1 MSRFVA
7 SRLIQSLF
15 VLWAVASATFLLVHV
30 IPGDPARGILGNHAT
45 PETLREVRHQLGL
58 DVGLPHAYAVY
69 MTGLLH
75 GDFGTSIDY
84 RPLSA
89 MHIIGPRIAPSVL
102 LVLYTLVISA
112 VITGPLAIWAALR
125 RDRLADHAI
134 RGLSTIG
141 FVMPSF
147 WLGLLL
153 AYLFGVQLHLLPVLG
168 YQGGIG
174 AISSLTLPAL
184 TLALSI
190 APFFVRSLRSST
202 IDTLSSEFVR
212 ATRARGLS
220 NRRVVVRHV
229 LRNSL
234 VSTVTL
240 LGVMGGTLLSLTV
253 IVENVFG
260 IPGLGALI
268 VQSVNARDYPVVQA
282 TTIIFALGVVLANFL
297 SDLAYARLD
306 PRVRL

>member
-1 MSRFVA
+1 MSRFVI
-7 SRLIQSLF
+7 SRVLQSLF
-15 VLWAVASATFLLVHV
+15 VLWAVASATFLLVHI
-30 IPGDPARGILGNHAT
+30 IPGDPARSILGNHAT
-45 PETLREVRHQLGL
+45 PQTLQLVRHQLGL
-58 DVGLPHAYAVY
+58 DVALPHAYVTY
-69 MTGLLH
+69 MGGLLH
-75 GDFGTSIDY
+75 GDLGTSITY

-89 MHIIGPRIAPSVL
+89 AHIIGPRILPSVL
-102 LVLYTLVISA
+102 LVLYTLVITA
-112 VITGPLAIWAALR
+112 LITGPLAIWAALR

-153 AYLFGVQLHLLPVLG
+153 AYLFGVRLKLFPVLG
-168 YQGGIG
+168 YQSGVG
-174 AISSLTLPAL
+174 ALSSLTLPAL

-190 APFFVRSLRSST
+190 SPFFVRALRSST

-220 NRRVVVRHV
+220 NRRVVMGHV

-234 VSTVTL
+234 MSTVTL
-240 LGVMGGTLLSLTV
+240 LGVAAGTLFSLTV
-253 IVENVFG
+253 VVENVFG

-268 VQSVNARDYPVVQA
+268 VQAVNARDYPVVQA
-282 TTIIFALGVVLANFL
+282 ITIIFALSVVLSNFL